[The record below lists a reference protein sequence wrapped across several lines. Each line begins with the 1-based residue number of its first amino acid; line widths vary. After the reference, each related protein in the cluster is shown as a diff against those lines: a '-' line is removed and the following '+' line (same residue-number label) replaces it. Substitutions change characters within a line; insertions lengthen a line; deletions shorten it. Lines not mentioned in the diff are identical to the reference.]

1 MYSMTGYGR
10 GASAMDGRELTIE
23 LKSVNNRFLDI
34 GMKLPRQLSFLEES
48 FRKLLTDALDRGHV
62 DVYVNYR
69 NLRSDAKTVRVD
81 EALLKAYLVSA
92 RESAKAL
99 DLADDLTLSKALTLP
114 DVTCILPADEDQ
126 EALTELGRQVMTAA
140 IEELKAMRRKE
151 GERLKL
157 DLSARMDTMT
167 GYAAAIEKRAPAVA
181 EEYRT
186 TLTAR
191 IEELLGE
198 TEVDRSRLATEVAI
212 FADRAAI
219 DEEIVRL
226 NTHLVHFR
234 ELLEADE
241 PVGRKMDFLVQ
252 EMNRECNTIGSK
264 ANDAELTS
272 IVLLCKAEIEKLREQ
287 IQNIE

>member
-10 GASAMDGRELTIE
+10 GTASLEGRELTIE

-34 GMKLPRQLSFLEES
+34 GMKLPRQLSFLEDGL
-48 FRKLLTDALDRGHV
+48 RKLLNDNLSRGHV
-62 DVYVNYR
+62 DVFVNYR
-69 NLRSDAKTVRVD
+69 NLRSDSKTVRVD
-81 EALLKAYLVSA
+81 EALLRAYLASA

-99 DLADDLTLSKALTLP
+99 DLDDDLTLSKALTLP
-114 DVTCILPADEDQ
+114 DVTMILPADEDQ
-126 EALTELGRQVMTAA
+126 QALKELGDAVMRTA
-140 IEELKAMRRKE
+140 IEGLKAMRLKE

-157 DLSARMDTMT
+157 DLSGRMDTMT
-167 GYAAAIEKRAPAVA
+167 SYAEAIEQRAPAVV

-186 TLTAR
+186 RLTAR

-198 TEVDRSRLATEVAI
+198 TEVDRARLATEVVI

-234 ELLEADE
+234 ELLEAKE

-264 ANDAELTS
+264 ANDGELTN